1 MCASPPPLRPTSPPC
16 RRSRR
21 ASGATAA
28 SYAVT
33 GRRSRRSLNPFMRY
47 LVDPLALSGAYARGT
62 AQGDLAL
69 ARSSSYAFNLDYALV
84 PGTAPPPGGGGIRL
98 APAAVRFRSGLAG
111 DDGSR
116 HTYAVPVAR
125 GADSALAPALSRSR
139 VWRNS
144 GGLDF
149 LPLRGL
155 QLRVDAASLRDL
167 RDFGD
172 STPIAPLMRQERRT
186 LLGQDVGVETQR
198 TITTAVT
205 ATPQVGAWLRP
216 RAAAPPPFSFTPH

>member
-1 MCASPPPLRPTSPPC
+1 HVVELRVQPGLRARAGHGPARRGRDPARARGRAIPLRPRGRRGVPPHLC
-16 RRSRR
+16 RPGRARRRLRPRPAAVPPSGVAQQRRSRLP
-21 ASGATAA
+21 AA
-28 SYAVT
+28 S
-33 GRRSRRSLNPFMRY
+33 R
-47 LVDPLALSGAYARGT
+47 
-62 AQGDLAL
+62 
-69 ARSSSYAFNLDYALV
+69 
-84 PGTAPPPGGGGIRL
+84 PGTGPPGGGGIRL
-98 APAAVRFRSGLAG
+98 APAAVRFHSGLAG
-111 DDGSR
+111 DEGSR
-116 HTYAVPVAR
+116 LTYAVPVAR
-125 GADSALAPALSRSR
+125 VADSGLAPALSRSR

-167 RDFGD
+167 RDYGD
-172 STPIAPLMRQERRT
+172 STTIARLMRQERRT

-216 RAAAPPPFSFTPH
+216 RAAVVTSF